1 MSIRAW
7 AFVAAICVAALCAA
21 GPVMAADSAAAGQA
35 SDQQIVHLLNR
46 IGFGPTPEA
55 VAHVRQ
61 IGIERYIAE
70 QLDPDSIS
78 EPPALTAR
86 LAAFDTLPLDS
97 AAIFK
102 EYGPP
107 PSETKEGAKP
117 TPEQVQARIKRSDS
131 VREQASEAR
140 LYRALYS
147 RRQLE
152 EAMVDFW
159 FNHFNVFVYKG
170 FVHFWIGSYEAQA
183 IRPHVLGRFRD
194 LVLATA
200 QHPAMLFYLDN
211 QINTAPGS
219 PHAHGIFTGLNENYA
234 REIMELHTLGVDGG
248 YTQDDVVTLARIFTG
263 WGFDYKNMQTGVGAA
278 SGFDP
283 KRHDD
288 SDKVFLGHKIPGGGR
303 DEGVAAIDILAK
315 SPATAHH
322 IAYQL
327 AQYFVADEP
336 PPELVN
342 RLAAR
347 FLETDGDIKVVMAAL
362 LASREFRDSTGQKYK
377 TPYQYVLSAVRAGGI
392 DVKNP
397 KPLLGTMARL
407 GMPLYQCQT
416 PDGYKNTEAAWLSPD
431 ATSQRINFA
440 TLLGSGAFQLHQ
452 PPAEEAA
459 PPAMNPSMG
468 AGAAVEVKA
477 ASGDKPKP
485 IPVDAAKLETLLAP
499 VLSERTRVA
508 VAEEPD
514 WLKAGLLLG
523 SPDFMRR

>member
-46 IGFGPTPEA
+46 IGFGPTPEE

-86 LAAFDTLPLDS
+86 LAAVDTLPLDS

-102 EYGPP
+102 GYGPP
-107 PSETKEGAKP
+107 PPEAKEGAKP

-170 FVHFWIGSYEAQA
+170 FVHFWVGNYEEQA
-183 IRPHVLGRFRD
+183 IRPHALGRFRD

-248 YTQDDVVTLARIFTG
+248 YTQDDIVTLARIFTG
-263 WGFDYKNMQTGVGAA
+263 WGFDYGDMEKGAGPVSA
-278 SGFDP
+278 FDP
-283 KRHDD
+283 SRHD
-288 SDKVFLGHKIPGGGR
+288 SSEKIFLGQPIPAGGEEQGI
-303 DEGVAAIDILAK
+303 AALDILAR

-322 IAYQL
+322 I
-327 AQYFVADEP
+327 
-336 PPELVN
+336 
-342 RLAAR
+342 
-347 FLETDGDIKVVMAAL
+347 
-362 LASREFRDSTGQKYK
+362 
-377 TPYQYVLSAVRAGGI
+377 
-392 DVKNP
+392 
-397 KPLLGTMARL
+397 
-407 GMPLYQCQT
+407 
-416 PDGYKNTEAAWLSPD
+416 
-431 ATSQRINFA
+431 
-440 TLLGSGAFQLHQ
+440 
-452 PPAEEAA
+452 
-459 PPAMNPSMG
+459 
-468 AGAAVEVKA
+468 
-477 ASGDKPKP
+477 
-485 IPVDAAKLETLLAP
+485 
-499 VLSERTRVA
+499 
-508 VAEEPD
+508 
-514 WLKAGLLLG
+514 
-523 SPDFMRR
+523 